1 MPNPYN
7 LTFTSEGFYSF
18 TTDLNSVYLLY
29 LVDNTDLFGLSGS
42 GTIIYEFGFAVDG
55 NRMDF
60 SKDPRV
66 EATIIQFISDFF
78 ERFNNDAILYVTDQ
92 SDGRQAERKRMF
104 DLWFTRNQS
113 KVSVKLIKQDFI
125 NAPIYSSIILTESNP
140 LLQEILNLF
149 KNR

>member
-7 LTFTSEGFYSF
+7 LTFTSEGFYFF

-29 LVDNTDLFGLSGS
+29 LVDNTDLFGLSRS
-42 GTIIYEFGFAVDG
+42 GTIIYEFGFTVDG

-78 ERFNNDAILYVTDQ
+78 ERFNNDAIL
-92 SDGRQAERKRMF
+92 
-104 DLWFTRNQS
+104 
-113 KVSVKLIKQDFI
+113 
-125 NAPIYSSIILTESNP
+125 
-140 LLQEILNLF
+140 
-149 KNR
+149 